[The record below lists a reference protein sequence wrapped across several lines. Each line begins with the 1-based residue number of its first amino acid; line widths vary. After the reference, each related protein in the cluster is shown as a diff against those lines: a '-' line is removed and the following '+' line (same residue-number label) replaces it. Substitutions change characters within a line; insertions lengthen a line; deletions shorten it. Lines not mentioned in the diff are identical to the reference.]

1 MYNIIRKEIKDG
13 RKLTEVYR
21 LIDVALGA
29 GTITDTQYT
38 ELRREANAAANPN
51 ENRPDLYDMVKALEA
66 RVKALEEKEG
76 VTVQPDTPEEGGE
89 YPAWKPWDGISQD
102 YQQGA
107 IVTHNGK
114 LWQSAFA
121 GQNTWEPGTIG
132 TEALWREYTA

>member
-1 MYNIIRKEIKDG
+1 MYNIIKTEIKGG
-13 RKLTEVYR
+13 RKLPEVTR
-21 LIDVALGA
+21 LINIAMGA
-29 GTITDTQYT
+29 GKLT
-38 ELRREANAAANPN
+38 EAQFRELNEAVLNAANPD
-51 ENRPDLYDMVKALEA
+51 ENQPDLRQMVLALEE
-66 RVKALEEKEG
+66 RVKALENYNG
-76 VTVQPDTPEEGGE
+76 LVPAPDTPEEGGE